1 MRAAELENE
10 NGLAGPGETRIK
22 EPRSGLHP
30 LAAFDPT
37 TIGRF

>member
-1 MRAAELENE
+1 MRTTKLENE

-22 EPRSGLHP
+22 EPRPGLHP
-30 LAAFDPT
+30 LAGFDPT

>member
-1 MRAAELENE
+1 MRATKLEDK
-10 NGLAGPGETRIK
+10 NGLAGPGETGLK

-30 LAAFDPT
+30 LAGFDLT